1 MTNHVKIPSKIRC
14 ESFLIGVL
22 YMLGT
27 LSLYEDVI
35 RRGRPYVYPTVM
47 MLQLLI
53 IKTWMRIPSNNM
65 LHYFL
70 SLDTSQ
76 NRKIRSICNLYNLPD
91 RRTFDRRF
99 KIIPLKEI
107 IGTMGSVFLSE
118 KIVENTTASLD
129 SSLIKAKGPVW
140 HKSDMKQNRIPIAG
154 IDIHA
159 RWGFSKTRGWVFG
172 YKLHMSCS
180 TGKLIVPLSADF
192 TTANIADCQMYR
204 SLVDSLAGMLQ
215 NIIADPAYDDGKL
228 YQYSKENNL
237 RLICPIKKYDSTPPD
252 RLKLVEF
259 YESVE
264 GQEIYSDRK
273 ISIEP
278 LFEILKSTFGIRVM
292 PAKGFENT
300 RSFVLVCVLAY
311 QLMVYYN
318 CVTGMENPRIVKR
331 MLCN

>member
-1 MTNHVKIPSKIRC
+1 
-14 ESFLIGVL
+14 
-22 YMLGT
+22 
-27 LSLYEDVI
+27 
-35 RRGRPYVYPTVM
+35 
-47 MLQLLI
+47 
-53 IKTWMRIPSNNM
+53 
-65 LHYFL
+65 
-70 SLDTSQ
+70 
-76 NRKIRSICNLYNLPD
+76 NLPD

-180 TGKLIVPLSADF
+180 TGRLIVPLSADF

-215 NIIADPAYDDGKL
+215 NI
-228 YQYSKENNL
+228 
-237 RLICPIKKYDSTPPD
+237 
-252 RLKLVEF
+252 
-259 YESVE
+259 
-264 GQEIYSDRK
+264 
-273 ISIEP
+273 
-278 LFEILKSTFGIRVM
+278 
-292 PAKGFENT
+292 
-300 RSFVLVCVLAY
+300 
-311 QLMVYYN
+311 
-318 CVTGMENPRIVKR
+318 
-331 MLCN
+331 